1 MITVRTAGI
10 FLKSDE
16 RILGD
21 SGFVE
26 QILAAADE
34 EMDSHQGLDLEK
46 SAKMVADVLQ
56 VEPICAEA
64 PGKQPERVRARD
76 LFCF

>member
-1 MITVRTAGI
+1 VITARTAGI

-34 EMDSHQGLDLEK
+34 EMDRH
-46 SAKMVADVLQ
+46 
-56 VEPICAEA
+56 
-64 PGKQPERVRARD
+64 
-76 LFCF
+76 